1 VTLTVDELADDL
13 GVTPSEIRVL
23 MAQYRGDVPMWDEPG
38 ALAPEVG
45 HDVSHMLSPYGQR
58 HMSERAEVGD

>member
-1 VTLTVDELADDL
+1 VALTVDELADDL

-23 MAQYRGDVPMWDEPG
+23 MAQYPGDVPMWDEPG
-38 ALAPEVG
+38 VLAPEAG

-58 HMSERAEVGD
+58 HMPERAEDAG